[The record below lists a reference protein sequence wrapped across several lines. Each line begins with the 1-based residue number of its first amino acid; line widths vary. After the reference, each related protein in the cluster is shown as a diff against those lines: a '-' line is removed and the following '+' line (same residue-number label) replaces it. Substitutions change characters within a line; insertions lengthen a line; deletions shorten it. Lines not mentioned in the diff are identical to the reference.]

1 MPNMVQKCQN
11 KHIERK
17 NSGVL
22 KFFDLSA
29 SDLSDAAEPKY
40 FPTRLHIYQ
49 VSIKKLPPFALYSN
63 EFIF

>member
-1 MPNMVQKCQN
+1 MIHKCQN

-29 SDLSDAAEPKY
+29 SNLSDAARECHGFVNPCGLV
-40 FPTRLHIYQ
+40 PRVPAGAGTG
-49 VSIKKLPPFALYSN
+49 
-63 EFIF
+63 

>member
-1 MPNMVQKCQN
+1 MIHQCQN

-22 KFFDLSA
+22 KFFDLST
-29 SDLSDAAEPKY
+29 SNLSDAAEPKY
-40 FPTRLHIYQ
+40 FPTWLHIYR
-49 VSIKKLPPFALYSN
+49 VSIKKLPPVALYSN